1 MPTEQ
6 LIDVQ
11 GRAVSQKLLEQLQ
24 STFRGELISP
34 SDSSYDS
41 ARRIWNASIDK
52 HPGLIARCSGTAD
65 VVTAV
70 RFARENNILVA
81 VRGGG
86 HNVGGRALCDDGMV
100 VDLSRMKGIRVDPHG
115 RTVWVQGGATLGDL
129 DRETHLFG
137 MAAPA
142 GVISKTG
149 ISGLTLGG
157 GVGWLIRKYG
167 LACDNLLACDVVT
180 ADGQVRLASETE
192 NENLFWALRGGG
204 GNFGVVT
211 ALHFRLHPV
220 HTVLG
225 GIVIHPRSRAVEV
238 LRFYRELINSA
249 PDELTA
255 YAIFL
260 TGPDGRPAIAV
271 AVCYCGDL
279 AAGEKLLLP
288 LRQFGPP
295 LVDAIQPL
303 PFPHMQTLLDI
314 AFPDGNQNYWKSAY
328 LRELNDDAIDT
339 LTLHGNKAAS
349 PLSAVV
355 IECHGGAASR
365 VGVGDTAFA
374 HRNAKYFV
382 GILAQ
387 WSDRAESP
395 LHIAWARGFADA
407 LQPHASNAQ
416 LLNALGEESDAVIK
430 AAFGGNYSR
439 LAQVKRHYDPENF
452 FRINQN
458 IRPASE

>member
-6 LIDVQ
+6 LVDLQ
-11 GRAVSQKLLEQLQ
+11 GKVVNQKSLEQLQ
-24 STFRGELISP
+24 SAFRGELISP
-34 SDSSYDS
+34 GDSSYDS
-41 ARRIWNASIDK
+41 ARRIWNASIEK
-52 HPGLIARCSGTAD
+52 YPGLIARCSGTAD

-70 RFARENNILVA
+70 RFARENNVLVA

-115 RTVWVQGGATLGDL
+115 QTVWVQGGATLGDL

-149 ISGLTLGG
+149 IGGLTLGG

-180 ADGQVRLASETE
+180 ADGQVRLANETE
-192 NENLFWALRGGG
+192 NKDLFWGLRGGG

-211 ALHFRLHPV
+211 ALQLRLHPV

-225 GIVIHPRSRAVEV
+225 GVVIHPRSRAVEV
-238 LRFYRELINSA
+238 LRYYRELIGSA
-249 PDELTA
+249 PEELTA
-255 YAIFL
+255 YTIFL

-279 AAGEKLLLP
+279 AAGEKLLRP
-288 LRQFGPP
+288 LRKFGPP
-295 LVDAIQPL
+295 VVDAIQPL
-303 PFPHMQTLLDI
+303 PFPRMQTLLDG
-314 AFPDGNQNYWKSAY
+314 AFPDGNHNYWKSAY
-328 LRELNDDAIDT
+328 LRELSDDAIDS
-339 LTLHGNKAAS
+339 LTLYSNKAAS

-365 VGVGDTAFA
+365 VGVAETAFA
-374 HRNAKYFV
+374 HRSAKYFV

-387 WSDRAESP
+387 WADRAESP
-395 LHIAWARGFADA
+395 QHIAWARGFAEA
-407 LQPHASNAQ
+407 LQPYASKAQ
-416 LLNALGEESDAVIK
+416 LLNALGEESESVIK
-430 AAFGGNYSR
+430 AAFGGNYQR
-439 LAQVKRHYDPENF
+439 LAEVKRHYDPENF

-458 IRPASE
+458 IRPCGE